1 MKLTRLYFSM
11 NLKRSLQYR
20 LNFIL
25 LCISVA
31 PIHLIQMLFS
41 WFIAKRFDGFGT
53 WDGWNLI
60 FLYGVLLTSYSIAQ
74 VFFRTLRYIE
84 NFVINGSLDV
94 YFIKPIPI
102 LYGIIFNNL
111 SVMEIFSQFL
121 PSVVVLIISCIYNQI
136 NWTILKIL
144 VLLGAVIGGAFIQMA
159 LFLLIG
165 SVSFWVMR
173 SNNLERIFFVFKDFL
188 NYPLYVYGK
197 KVVAFLT
204 YILPLAFVNY
214 YPSLYILNREDSMC
228 VLNFM
233 TVPVA
238 LALSCFAIFIWKISI
253 DHYNSAGS

>member
-1 MKLTRLYFSM
+1 M
-11 NLKRSLQYR
+11 
-20 LNFIL
+20 L

-84 NFVINGSLDV
+84 NFVISGNLDV

-111 SVMEIFSQFL
+111 SVMEIFSQLL
-121 PSVVVLIISCIYNQI
+121 PSMVVLIISCIYNQI
-136 NWTILKIL
+136 NWTILKIS

-165 SVSFWVMR
+165 SVSFWVMH
-173 SNNLERIFFVFKDFL
+173 SSKLERIFFVFKDFL

-204 YILPLAFVNY
+204 YIFPLAFVNY
-214 YPSLYILNREDSMC
+214 YPSLYILEREDSMC
-228 VLNFM
+228 ILNFM

-238 LALSCFAIFIWKISI
+238 LVLSCFAIFTWKISI

>member
-1 MKLTRLYFSM
+1 MKLTRLYFRM

-173 SNNLERIFFVFKDFL
+173 SSNLERIFFVFKDFL

-214 YPSLYILNREDSMC
+214 YPSLYILDREDSMC
-228 VLNFM
+228 ILNFM

>member
-1 MKLTRLYFSM
+1 MKLAGLYFKM

-41 WFIAKRFDGFGT
+41 WFVAKRFNGFGT

-74 VFFRTLRYIE
+74 VFCRTLRYIE
-84 NFVINGSLDV
+84 NFVISGGLDT
-94 YFIKPIPI
+94 YFIKPLPI
-102 LYGIIFNNL
+102 LYGVIFSNL
-111 SVMEIFSQFL
+111 SVMEIFSQLL
-121 PSVVVLIISCIYNQI
+121 PSVIILFISCIYNQI
-136 NWTILKIL
+136 NWTMCKIL
-144 VLLGAVIGGAFIQMA
+144 VLLGTIVGGAFIQMA

-165 SVSFWVMR
+165 SVAFWAMR
-173 SNNLERIFFVFKDFL
+173 SSNLERIFFVFKDFL

-214 YPSLYILNREDSMC
+214 YPSLYILERENSMNI
-228 VLNFM
+228 LNFM
-233 TVPVA
+233 TLPVA
-238 LALSCFAIFIWKISI
+238 LVLSCFAIFIWKISI
-253 DHYNSAGS
+253 EHYNSAGS

>member
-253 DHYNSAGS
+253 EHYNSAGS

>member
-1 MKLTRLYFSM
+1 MY
-11 NLKRSLQYR
+11 
-20 LNFIL
+20 IL
-25 LCISVA
+25 L
-31 PIHLIQMLFS
+31 
-41 WFIAKRFDGFGT
+41 
-53 WDGWNLI
+53 NL
-60 FLYGVLLTSYSIAQ
+60 
-74 VFFRTLRYIE
+74 
-84 NFVINGSLDV
+84 
-94 YFIKPIPI
+94 PI

-173 SNNLERIFFVFKDFL
+173 SSNLERIFFVFKDFL

-214 YPSLYILNREDSMC
+214 YPSLYILDREDSMC
-228 VLNFM
+228 ILNFM

-238 LALSCFAIFIWKISI
+238 LVLSCFAIFIWKISI
-253 DHYNSAGS
+253 EHYNSAGS

>member
-1 MKLTRLYFSM
+1 MRLAKLYFKMS
-11 NLKRSLQYR
+11 LRRSLQYR

-41 WFIAKRFDGFGT
+41 WFIAKKFNGFDT

-74 VFFRTLRYIE
+74 VFFRTLRYVE
-84 NFVINGSLDV
+84 NFVISGSLDV
-94 YFIKPIPI
+94 YFIKPYSI

-111 SVMEIFSQFL
+111 SVMEIFSQLL
-121 PSVVVLIISCIYNQI
+121 PSVIILMISCVYNQI
-136 NWTILKIL
+136 SWNVSKVL
-144 VLLGAVIGGAFIQMA
+144 VLFGAIVGGAFIQMA

-165 SVSFWVMR
+165 SVSFWTMR
-173 SNNLERIFFVFKDFL
+173 SSHLERIFFAFKDFL

-204 YILPLAFVNY
+204 YIFPLAFINY
-214 YPSLYILNREDSMC
+214 YPSLYILERGNSMS

-233 TVPVA
+233 TIPVA
-238 LALSCFAIFIWKISI
+238 VILSCIAILVWKISI
-253 DHYNSAGS
+253 EHYNSAGS